1 MDSLFSFAL
10 FSPSLPFLRL
20 PHRLPLIVFFVIEIW
35 QSGRSRPPASC
46 QLTRDMRRLHADYTQ
61 ITRIMQKKAKTGP
74 HALFASLLYFLD
86 LFYCFA
92 QLFPYEQWF
101 LQAGRYASVAPG
113 VGKWSKLRL
122 DFCRLPGPV
131 YECWLIFPNSGW

>member
-20 PHRLPLIVFFVIEIW
+20 PHRLPLIVFLLLKF
-35 QSGRSRPPASC
+35 GSRGAAAHLPPANSHAIC
-46 QLTRDMRRLHADYTQ
+46 ADYTQ

-131 YECWLIFPNSGW
+131 YECWLIFPNGGW